1 MEYIIVKANTINQ
14 LQDRVQELITE
25 EGWEPL
31 GGARAIP
38 LEPELI
44 TKWRH
49 DYRPKQHE
57 FVQSMT
63 RREESD

>member
-14 LQDRVQELITE
+14 LQERVQELITE

-38 LEPELI
+38 VEPE
-44 TKWRH
+44 TMVKWRH
-49 DYRPKQHE
+49 DHRPKQHE

-63 RREESD
+63 RREEGD

>member
-1 MEYIIVKANTINQ
+1 MEYIIVKANTIIQ
-14 LQDRVQELITE
+14 LQERVQELMTD
-25 EGWEPL
+25 EGWQPI

-38 LEPELI
+38 VHPQMM

-49 DYRPKQHE
+49 DHNPKMHE

-63 RREESD
+63 REGQE